1 MQSEIARFKIILGYR
16 IPIMDI
22 IKRILKIVVSTV
34 AVAAIIYMLWVLAR
48 AGAYTVLSTDDFS
61 HGVDLGIYR
70 EFFLK
75 HIFNSLFFT
84 GLIYLIW
91 QGTFFSMFIQALFS
105 PINGFMYPQLR
116 IVMIINVILIFASL
130 LFLIYELFQRAPEKS
145 RFLIPVVDALSIFSL
160 FGIITYYEVL
170 FWYSGSTSYGF
181 PFSVMLFG
189 LAFTLRYY
197 RLGKRSDMI
206 LAKVLGFLAGGG
218 TLMVAGAGCYI
229 ALLILIFYSVKN
241 HYVDYDGRRIFKWW
255 FIGALVNTVAPG
267 NYFRKIQSPPSG
279 GLLSSV
285 KNSVL
290 ICLRN
295 YYHLIKEDF
304 LLQFLLLFVII
315 GIIIGLISKKK
326 LAKRDLKLLT
336 IIAIL
341 SPVSSWFAAFPA
353 TLGYGATAGLGNRCN
368 FLLNGCFILSA
379 IFAAIVIGYEL
390 AVLFGAKSSFFAPIL
405 VTTAIFLSVI
415 LPGDINANK
424 FTEIGH
430 QLTSGEIPQYYAEC
444 KNFVENL
451 YDYPK
456 GSDVVISIDEIPRA
470 ITNTHEF
477 YDFGD
482 PSNPEFWINEALAT
496 YYGFKSFSA
505 K

>member
-16 IPIMDI
+16 IPIMDN

-105 PINGFMYPQLR
+105 PINGFVYPQLR

-130 LFLIYELFQRAPEKS
+130 LFLIYELFQRAPGKS
-145 RFLIPVVDALSIFSL
+145 RFLIPVVGALSIFSL
-160 FGIITYYEVL
+160 FGFITYYEVL

-197 RLGKRSDMI
+197 RLGKRSDII

-267 NYFRKIQSPPSG
+267 NFFRKMQSPSSG
-279 GLLSSV
+279 GFLSSV

-304 LLQFLLLFVII
+304 LLQILFLFVII

-353 TLGYGATAGLGNRCN
+353 TLGYGATSGLGNRCD

-390 AVLFGAKSSFFAPIL
+390 AVLFGAKSSSFTPVLFA
-405 VTTAIFLSVI
+405 TAVFLSAI
-415 LPGDINANK
+415 LPGDITANK
-424 FTEIGH
+424 FTEIH
-430 QLTSGEIPQYYAEC
+430 SQLSAGEIQQYYAVC
-444 KNFVENL
+444 KDFLEEL
-451 YDYPK
+451 HEYPED
-456 GSDVVISIDEIPRA
+456 SDVRVPLDQIPRA
-470 ITNTHEF
+470 IENTHEF

-505 K
+505 E